1 MRWTLSDDDIILQ
14 LVANT
19 GSDRYLALGIR
30 EISGLKAVSGD
41 VIVGWI
47 SSKSGKGGIDD
58 YFLAGDAI
66 QCDDGAE
73 SCPDRS
79 KVFFF
84 KKAFFFCSKKPIVSV
99 DMVLTTYL
107 YIRILFLFPGRQ
119 QRY

>member
-1 MRWTLSDDDIILQ
+1 MAIFFFKTSNIIIFLQTTLNCELLNHDFGLELRWTLSDDDIILQ

-41 VIVGWI
+41 VLVGWI

-79 KVFFF
+79 KVIF
-84 KKAFFFCSKKPIVSV
+84 
-99 DMVLTTYL
+99 
-107 YIRILFLFPGRQ
+107 
-119 QRY
+119 